1 MNYNEAK
8 KEINK
13 LNARLKALKKL
24 TPESYEYAKEQL
36 NQVMG
41 VELTKSGNISVAKKS
56 LQEPYDKSIGAATAA
71 IPTATEEL
79 DYIKRELGGI
89 DKHRA
94 KLYGTEIPERTKAE
108 LVKELAAKRHF
119 DVRELRNKT
128 DTFNQSYEDWSVHE
142 VPFDQT
148 DRQIELSNLID
159 ERLGKGR
166 KGIKSY
172 TELMEIQMLMDEYFE
187 TTF

>member
-24 TPESYEYAKEQL
+24 TPESYDFAKEQL
-36 NQVMG
+36 NQIMG
-41 VELTKSGNISVAKKS
+41 LELTKSGKISTAKKKI
-56 LQEPYDKSIGAATAA
+56 QEPYDKAIGAATAA

-94 KLYGTEIPERTKAE
+94 KLYGAEIPERTKAE

-119 DVRELRNKT
+119 DVREMQNKNSF
-128 DTFNQSYEDWSVHE
+128 DESYEAWETHE
-142 VPFDQT
+142 VPFDMT
-148 DRQIELSNLID
+148 NRQVELSNLID
-159 ERLGKGR
+159 EKLGKGR

-172 TELMEIQMLMDEYFE
+172 AELMEIQMLMDEYFE